1 MFPGDYYEALGAR
14 LDKIHNDLLGI
25 HLSMVVDKMHEVGV
39 ISTES
44 YARILDKEHELIS
57 KQLTGFKKK

>member
-1 MFPGDYYEALGAR
+1 MFLWDYYEALGAR

-44 YARILDKEHELIS
+44 YAQILDKEHEIIS
-57 KQLTGFKKK
+57 EQLTGFKKK

>member
-25 HLSMVVDKMHEVGV
+25 HLSMVVGRMFELGI
-39 ISTES
+39 ISKES
-44 YARILDKEHELIS
+44 YAQILDKEHEIIS
-57 KQLTGFKKK
+57 EQLTGFKKK

>member
-25 HLSMVVDKMHEVGV
+25 HLSMVVDKMFELGA
-39 ISTES
+39 ISKES
-44 YARILDKEHELIS
+44 YTEILDKEHEIIS
-57 KQLTGFKKK
+57 GQLTGFKKK